1 MTTLTQSKQ
10 KRQIVHS
17 LYLCKALMAFLVV
30 LRHTTLWCRE
40 ELLPLIT
47 IATPTFFC
55 ITGYFLFSASQEREL
70 SKATRWAKKGLIL
83 CLSMNLIYLLHH
95 ICDKAYYHETYTPLM
110 IWDAVPFG
118 DTAVGNFILNT
129 FTGISYSYHLWY
141 LSAFWVAM
149 LLFYVLRRFLPK
161 LLYATPLLYAWS
173 HVCNMWGKNFFPEAS
188 DAVLFVL
195 RCNGLGVALPFI
207 CTGYLLA
214 KHEQLLLRIRWI
226 PLWVALGT
234 ALLFFHVDIV
244 KACQF
249 RLYGWNHPVMV
260 YTMVCL
266 TLLLCLRYKNA
277 RVPLLNGIGQ
287 QHSANIYYTHILI
300 YTHLVRTE
308 YHNEDIA
315 AIVVYLASIPL
326 SYAIILAVAGWKL
339 AKDSVRKLP
348 MFACK

>member
-1 MTTLTQSKQ
+1 
-10 KRQIVHS
+10 
-17 LYLCKALMAFLVV
+17 MAFLVV
-30 LRHTTLWCRE
+30 LRHTTLWCKE
-40 ELLPLIT
+40 EIIPIIS

-83 CLSMNLIYLLHH
+83 CISMNLIYLLHH
-95 ICDKAYYHETYTPLM
+95 ICDRAYYNESYQALM
-110 IWDAVPFG
+110 IWDGVPFG

-141 LSAFWVAM
+141 LSAFWIAM
-149 LLFYVLRRFLPK
+149 LIFYVLRRYLPV
-161 LLYATPLLYAWS
+161 LLYITPLFYAWG
-173 HVCNMWGKNFFPEAS
+173 HVCNMWGKNFLPEV
-188 DAVLFVL
+188 DNDVLFAL
-195 RCNGLGVALPFI
+195 KCNGLAVALPFI
-207 CTGYLLA
+207 CTGYLIA
-214 KHEQLLLRIRWI
+214 KHEKLLLRIRWI
-226 PLWVALGT
+226 PLWAALG
-234 ALLFFHVDIV
+234 AAFVFYRVDLV
-244 KACQF
+244 KACQLK
-249 RLYGWNHPVMV
+249 LYGWDTPITV

-287 QHSANIYYTHILI
+287 HHSANIYYTHILI